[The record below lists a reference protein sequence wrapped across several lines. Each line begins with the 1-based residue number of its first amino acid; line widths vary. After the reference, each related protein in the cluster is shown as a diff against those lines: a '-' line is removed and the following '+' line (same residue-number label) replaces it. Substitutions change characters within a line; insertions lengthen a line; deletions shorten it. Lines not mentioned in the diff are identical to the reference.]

1 MRLFAR
7 YATQLI
13 RQRRLILI
21 VGNESA
27 TTSSILLIL
36 AGIIGLALFGKPR
49 NLPLSPTLI
58 TAVVI
63 ALLGIPTS
71 WNIDKSPQHLKQ
83 LRCLGAQ
90 DSFFL
95 VWGFIYSLL
104 PAFAIT
110 LFVLVFAAPPFP
122 ILILLGSVLFI
133 SIVSAIVIALTE
145 HISHTTTLTSENF
158 FHRFG
163 FPFPKKRFFAYGFH
177 LYKSGIILPYS
188 AVFIILSP
196 SLLYLARKINQ
207 PYALFIAFIA
217 LLCFDILGSLAQYEQ
232 KRRPLLQSYYYRVT
246 MKESR
251 NTKTFLVLLTLVP
264 FVLAIFIDIVMY
276 RDMDSSLAVPVLFYF
291 VCAVWGLSYFYTYQA
306 HCRSLTSLY
315 RNAISILAFVPLMP
329 FLLAFYALIRD
340 RRTRRK
346 YADHF

>member
-1 MRLFAR
+1 MPLFAR

-21 VGNESA
+21 VGNESV

-36 AGIIGLALFGKPR
+36 AGIIGLALLGKPR
-49 NLPLSPTLI
+49 NLPFSPTLM

-83 LRCLGAQ
+83 LRYLGAQ

-95 VWGFIYSLL
+95 VWGFTYSLL
-104 PAFAIT
+104 PAFVMS
-110 LFVLVFAAPPFP
+110 LFILVFAAPPFP
-122 ILILLGSVLFI
+122 LLILLGSALFI
-133 SIVSAIVIALTE
+133 SIVSACTIALTE
-145 HISHTTTLTSENF
+145 RISHATTLNAANF
-158 FHRFG
+158 FHRFTLSL
-163 FPFPKKRFFAYGFH
+163 PKARFLAYSFH
-177 LYKSGIILPYS
+177 LYKSGIIFPYL

-207 PYALFIAFIA
+207 PYGLFIAFIA

-251 NTKTFLVLLTLVP
+251 NTKTFLVLLTLIP
-264 FVLAIFIDIVMY
+264 FAIVTLVDIVVY
-276 RDMDSSLAVPVLFYF
+276 RDMNSSLAIVVLFYF
-291 VCAVWGLSYFYTYQA
+291 ASAMWALSYFYTYQA
-306 HCRSLTSLY
+306 QHKRLTSLY
-315 RNAISILAFVPLMP
+315 KNAISILAFAPLMP
-329 FLLAFYALIRD
+329 FMLAFYVHIRN
-340 RRTRRK
+340 K
-346 YADHF
+346 KFKENIC

>member
-21 VGNESA
+21 VGNESV

-36 AGIIGLALFGKPR
+36 AGIIGLALLGKPR
-49 NLPLSPTLI
+49 NLPFSPTLM

-83 LRCLGAQ
+83 LRYLGAQ

-104 PAFAIT
+104 PSFAIS
-110 LFVLVFAAPPFP
+110 LFVLIFAAPPFP
-122 ILILLGSVLFI
+122 LFVLLGSTFSI
-133 SIVSAIVIALTE
+133 SLVSACVIALVE
-145 HISHTTTLTSENF
+145 HIGHVTTLSADGVF
-158 FHRFG
+158 CRFSL
-163 FPFPKKRFFAYGFH
+163 PFPKTRFYSYSFH
-177 LYKSGIILPYS
+177 LYKSGTLLPYIV
-188 AVFIILSP
+188 AFIILSP
-196 SLLYLARKINQ
+196 TLLYLARKVNQ
-207 PYALFIAFIA
+207 PYGLFIVFIA
-217 LLCFDILGSLAQYEQ
+217 LLCFDVLASLAQYEQ

-251 NTKTFLVLLTLVP
+251 NTKTFLVLLTLIP
-264 FVLAIFIDIVMY
+264 FAIVTLVDIVVY
-276 RDMDSSLAVPVLFYF
+276 RDMNSSLAVALLFYF
-291 VCAVWGLSYFYTYQA
+291 VCALWALSYFYTYQVQ
-306 HCRSLTSLY
+306 RRRLTSFY
-315 RNAISILAFVPLMP
+315 RNAISFLAFIPLMP
-329 FLLAFYALIRD
+329 FVLAFYAHIQNRSL
-340 RRTRRK
+340 RRT
-346 YADHF
+346 YVDHF